1 MYDFQG
7 QLNEVVNCF
16 GIWLRI
22 LNHDTIAEALGCA
35 TSRIDKY
42 GKYTKE
48 ELAEKLTIDEV
59 VKLEQLVSSYGY
71 EFTDAPNVSV
81 KELIN
86 K

>member
-1 MYDFQG
+1 MYDINT
-7 QLNEVVNCF
+7 QLKEIVNCF
-16 GIWLRI
+16 GIWLKL
-22 LNHDTIAEALGCA
+22 LNHDTIANALNCP

-48 ELAEKLTIDEV
+48 QLAEKLTVDEV

-81 KELIN
+81 ADLI

>member
-1 MYDFQG
+1 MYDFKG

-16 GIWLRI
+16 GIWLKV
-22 LNHDTIAEALGCA
+22 LNHDVIAEALQCP

-48 ELAEKLTIDEV
+48 ELADKLTIDEV
-59 VKLEQLVSSYGY
+59 VKLEKLVSSYGY

-81 KELIN
+81 AELIN

>member
-1 MYDFQG
+1 MLDFKG
-7 QLNEVVNCF
+7 QLNEIVNCF
-16 GIWLRI
+16 GIWLKI
-22 LNHDTIAEALGCA
+22 LNHDVIAEALGCA

-42 GKYTKE
+42 GRSTKD

-59 VKLEQLVSSYGY
+59 VKLENLVSSYGY

-81 KELIN
+81 AELIN

>member
-1 MYDFQG
+1 MLDFKA

-22 LNHDTIAEALGCA
+22 LNHDVIAKALGCA

-59 VKLEQLVSSYGY
+59 VKLEKLVSSYGY

-81 KELIN
+81 AELIN

>member
-1 MYDFQG
+1 MLDFKG

-16 GIWLRI
+16 GIWLKI
-22 LNHDTIAEALGCA
+22 LNHDVIAKALGCA

-59 VKLEQLVSSYGY
+59 VKFARDHHRLI
-71 EFTDAPNVSV
+71 
-81 KELIN
+81 ELN